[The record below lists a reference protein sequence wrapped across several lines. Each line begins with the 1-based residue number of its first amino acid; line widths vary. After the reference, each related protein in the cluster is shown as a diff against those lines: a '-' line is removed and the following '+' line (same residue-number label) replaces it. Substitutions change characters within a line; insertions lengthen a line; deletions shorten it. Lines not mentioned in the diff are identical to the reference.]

1 MKKKGKR
8 AKRYAAYQYS
18 VKLYT
23 QVSKTHMGPRP
34 AGYTCNHIIP
44 VSRGFALDIDPAII
58 GSKLNLEFVPYQENI
73 QQGSRITADSIRVMR
88 ASGLND
94 LADIYEAKIR

>member
-1 MKKKGKR
+1 MKKGTR
-8 AKRYAAYQYS
+8 AKRYAAYKYT
-18 VKLYT
+18 VKLHT
-23 QVSKTHMGPRP
+23 QISKTNLGLNPH

-58 GSKLNLEFVPYQENI
+58 GSEMNLEFVPYQENI

-88 ASGLND
+88 ASGLDD
-94 LADIYEAKIR
+94 LADIYEAKIK